1 MTLPGDKRPQMR
13 EALGD
18 FALLG
23 IARHA
28 FVVGG
33 DLQHLIARIL
43 HAQTVGD
50 GAALKRPLPAP
61 SAFGYGN

>member
-1 MTLPGDKRPQMR
+1 MR
-13 EALGD
+13 QTLGD

-28 FVVGG
+28 LVVGG

-43 HAQTVGD
+43 QAQTVRD
-50 GAALKRPLPAP
+50 GAALKCPLPTP